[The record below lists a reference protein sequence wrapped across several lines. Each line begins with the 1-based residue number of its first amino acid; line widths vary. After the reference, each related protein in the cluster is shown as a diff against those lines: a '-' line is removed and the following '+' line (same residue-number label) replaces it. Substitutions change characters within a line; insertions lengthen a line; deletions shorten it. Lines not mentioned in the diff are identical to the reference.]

1 MLDVKWQKNPIN
13 LFLAI
18 FGIDTGH
25 KGLNFCTVLCLTSFY
40 TFFLHVFPLFF
51 SIADFVVAQRSP
63 RERVTYIICLF
74 ATYHTLNPHIL
85 MMTRQDRKNTN
96 PHMTGMRYPT

>member
-63 RERVTYIICLF
+63 RELSERVTYIICLF
-74 ATYHTLNPHIL
+74 AVLITL
-85 MMTRQDRKNTN
+85 
-96 PHMTGMRYPT
+96 